1 MHHIHLQP
9 SGLAFDARDGETL
22 LQAALRAG
30 VSIPVSCRNGT
41 CRTCRCTVISGRVV
55 HTIEWPGLSREELQ
69 EGWVLPCVAQA
80 RSDAVLALPQA
91 RRVAGT

>member
-9 SGLAFDARDGETL
+9 SGLAFDTRDGETL

-30 VSIPVSCRNGT
+30 LSIPVSCRNGT

-80 RSDAVLALPQA
+80 RSDVVLVLPQA